1 MALISAFQQ
10 GFVPGL
16 IYLLSLMLAM
26 CIAVSF
32 HEYAHA
38 FVANKLGDPTAKNM
52 GRMTLDPTK
61 HIDLIG
67 LLCFVLLGIG
77 WAKPV
82 IVNSRNLKHF
92 KRDDILI
99 SIAGPVMNLL
109 LSFIFYGI
117 WFFGTF
123 QWSFAANDVVQQIL
137 SMLFSLNI
145 CFAVFNILPIPP
157 LDGFHVATS
166 LFCQK
171 ELQSGGGSAEIRLYY
186 SDPAAGVGLS
196 DRPAEY
202 RYDMA
207 GGHIQLLLPAV
218 PLNNGV

>member
-26 CIAVSF
+26 CVAVSF

-38 FVANKLGDPTAKNM
+38 VVANKLGDPTAKNM

-157 LDGFHVATS
+157 LDGFHVVTS
-166 LFCQK
+166 LFVRK
-171 ELQSGGGSAEIRLYY
+171 NYRVVEVLQ
-186 SDPAAGVGLS
+186 
-196 DRPAEY
+196 
-202 RYDMA
+202 RY
-207 GGHIQLLLPAV
+207 GFIILILLLASGFLTGL
-218 PLNNGV
+218 LNIVTTWLEGIYSSFFLLFL